1 MKQKFILLLLF
12 PIIFTFYS
20 KVEATNDYLKVDTV
34 NENKIHQDNKNLTIF
49 NQKTITIISSD
60 DIKTKKEEIINY
72 LDELNL
78 TTKEKDEYK
87 DKINNSSDLS
97 KLKSLKEEFTK
108 ISEENTKKEKEEKLK
123 IEAEKISEN
132 TKNFTADYS
141 NYSSSVILSNG
152 NTPGEIGA
160 NAAKRLEALTG
171 ESAKTWEYIIAR
183 ESNGNPEARNP
194 SGAYGLLQL
203 MPMHGN
209 PRTVDEQI
217 EIGANLYH
225 KAKAYFGNGLQ
236 PWGM

>member
-20 KVEATNDYLKVDTV
+20 KVEATNDYLKIDTV

-97 KLKSLKEEFTK
+97 QLKSFKE
-108 ISEENTKKEKEEKLK
+108 
-123 IEAEKISEN
+123 
-132 TKNFTADYS
+132 
-141 NYSSSVILSNG
+141 
-152 NTPGEIGA
+152 
-160 NAAKRLEALTG
+160 
-171 ESAKTWEYIIAR
+171 
-183 ESNGNPEARNP
+183 
-194 SGAYGLLQL
+194 
-203 MPMHGN
+203 
-209 PRTVDEQI
+209 
-217 EIGANLYH
+217 
-225 KAKAYFGNGLQ
+225 
-236 PWGM
+236 